1 MFKKR
6 IATIMIGILLIS
18 LGCGMVY
25 ASTTLDIVNSFV
37 TGVVDIT
44 LTEYQKVGNEE
55 KLFENYQII
64 VPGDVIS
71 QIPRIHNEGN
81 DCYVRAKITFRE
93 ASDIVNESDLFGI
106 GPNWVKAKDGY
117 YYYTEVVPHDGSVD
131 LFQGI
136 KIPTSVTNKDRDLFY
151 IDLKID
157 AIQSQ
162 SFTPDYDADEPWGSV
177 EIIKCESS
185 GNYEINTFKPSETTS
200 FKIEY
205 QGGSAGFIT
214 NSKDFFANI
223 PSLMPGDIYED
234 SFEFV
239 NSSETPVTLYFRSA
253 TYGASE
259 TADKINLKIFTKNQ
273 NGEKV
278 IYNGSLNGVDIENNV
293 TVCEIQAKTTER
305 IYFEI
310 SVPAD
315 LTNEYSM
322 ASSSIKWVFSTKP
335 ITNMDIPKTGD
346 SANVQLWTILVG
358 ISGLVLVAVGV
369 MTIASQWQEKKQ

>member
-25 ASTTLDIVNSFV
+25 ASTTLDIVNSFE

-55 KLFENYQII
+55 KLFENYQIV

-106 GPNWVKAKDGY
+106 APNWVKAKDGY
-117 YYYTEVVPHDGSVD
+117 YYYTEILPHDGSVD
-131 LFQGI
+131 LFQGL
-136 KIPTSVTNKDRDLFY
+136 KIPTSVTNKDRELFF

-162 SFTPDYDADEPWGSV
+162 SFIPDYDADEPWGSV

-185 GNYEINTFKPSETTS
+185 GNYEINTFKPSGTTS

-205 QGGSAGFIT
+205 QGGCAGFIT

-322 ASSSIKWVFSTKP
+322 SSSSIKWVFSTKP

-346 SANVQLWTILVG
+346 SANVQVWTILVS
-358 ISGLVLVAVGV
+358 ISGLVLVAVGIT
-369 MTIASQWQEKKQ
+369 TIASQWQKKKQ